1 MKGLYFTSDIAHQ
14 DQDGDYQIIGR
25 SDDVIRYKGEMLNI
39 PYIENM
45 VVSVYL
51 ATVAERGHLLSIL
64 SSSKFDDLIPIS
76 YFKAWL
82 FQKLLMMLC

>member
-25 SDDVIRYKGEMLNI
+25 SDDVIRYKGALLNI

-45 VVSVYL
+45 AVSSIYL
-51 ATVAERGHLLSIL
+51 I
-64 SSSKFDDLIPIS
+64 
-76 YFKAWL
+76 
-82 FQKLLMMLC
+82 

>member
-45 VVSVYL
+45 VVSVYIL
-51 ATVAERGHLLSIL
+51 SNAAAERDI
-64 SSSKFDDLIPIS
+64 F
-76 YFKAWL
+76 
-82 FQKLLMMLC
+82 

>member
-51 ATVAERGHLLSIL
+51 ATADERGHLLSIL
-64 SSSKFDDLIPIS
+64 SSFKLDDLIPINFLIS
-76 YFKAWL
+76 
-82 FQKLLMMLC
+82 KLDCFETWIL